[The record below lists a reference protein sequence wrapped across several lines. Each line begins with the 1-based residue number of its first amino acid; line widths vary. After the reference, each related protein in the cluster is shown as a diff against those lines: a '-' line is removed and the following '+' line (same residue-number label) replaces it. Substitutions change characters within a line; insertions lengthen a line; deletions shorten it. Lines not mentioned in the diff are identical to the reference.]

1 MSDTEK
7 IDFVIIW
14 VDGSDPKWRAEK
26 DKYDTKKKTN
36 ASSEVRYRDWDNLQY
51 WFRGVEQFAPWVN
64 KIHFVTWGHL
74 PAWLDTSNPK
84 LHIVNHKDYI
94 PQKYLPTFSAHPIE
108 LNLHRI
114 EGLAEQFVYFN
125 DDMFLTAAVSPE
137 DFFVNGKPC
146 DTFALD
152 CINFAPDTA
161 GFMNGAN
168 LTVINAFFDK
178 KAVCKKNKKLYLHP
192 KNGIRNIMRTLLLSA
207 WGYFPGFYYQHVP
220 SGFLKSTYNTVW
232 EKAFDTLDA
241 TCRNKFRVPGD
252 VNQWVM
258 KFWQLASGNF
268 KVRKD
273 SFAVCYH
280 LKENN
285 YHKLLEDI
293 PSKQHCMI
301 CINDTED
308 TLDFENKKEGVK
320 QAFEKLLPEKC
331 SFELQ

>member
-14 VDGSDPKWRAEK
+14 VDGSDPEWRAEK

-36 ASSEVRYRDWDNLQY
+36 ANSEVRYRDWDNLQY
-51 WFRGVEQFAPWVN
+51 WFRGVEKFAPWVN

-74 PAWLDTSNPK
+74 PKWLDTTNPK

-94 PQKYLPTFSAHPIE
+94 PQQYLPTFSANPIE

-114 EGLAEQFVYFN
+114 EGLAEQFVFFN
-125 DDMFLTAAVSPE
+125 DDMFLTAPVSPG

-161 GFMNGAN
+161 GFINGAD

-178 KAVCKKNKKLYLHP
+178 KSVCKKNKKLYLDP

-220 SGFLKSTYNTVW
+220 AGFLKSTYNTVW
-232 EKAFDTLDA
+232 EKAFDTLDT
-241 TCRNKFRVPGD
+241 TCHNKFRTPGD

-273 SFAVCYH
+273 SFALCYH

-285 YHKLLEDI
+285 YQKLLDDI
-293 PSKQHCMI
+293 PSKNHCMI
-301 CINDTED
+301 CINDTAD
-308 TLDFENKKEGVK
+308 TLDFEGKKEGVK
-320 QAFEKLLPEKC
+320 QAFEKLLPDKC
-331 SFELQ
+331 SFEL